1 MKAVFLDR
9 DGVINEDYG
18 YVHKIEDFK
27 FRDGVFEGCK
37 YLQDKG
43 YKLFIVTNQSG
54 INRGYYT
61 KEDFLHLTEWMKK
74 QFLENNIEIID
85 VEFCPHKPDEG
96 CECRK
101 PNIGMIKNLVKK
113 YDIDLSQSIM
123 IGDKDSDMK
132 LAENAGID
140 KKILIQKNDNFF
152 DIIKKK
158 GI

>member
-27 FRDGVFEGCK
+27 FRDGVFKGCK

-54 INRGYYT
+54 INRGYYST
-61 KEDFLHLTEWMKK
+61 DDFLKLTEWMKEE
-74 QFLENNIEIID
+74 FLKEGIEIVD

-96 CECRK
+96 CVCRK
-101 PNIGMIKNLVKK
+101 PNIGMITNLVKK
-113 YDIDLSQSIM
+113 YNIDLNNSVM
-123 IGDKDSDMK
+123 IGDKESDMQ
-132 LAENAGID
+132 LADNAGIA

-152 DIIKKK
+152 DIIKQK
-158 GI
+158 GL